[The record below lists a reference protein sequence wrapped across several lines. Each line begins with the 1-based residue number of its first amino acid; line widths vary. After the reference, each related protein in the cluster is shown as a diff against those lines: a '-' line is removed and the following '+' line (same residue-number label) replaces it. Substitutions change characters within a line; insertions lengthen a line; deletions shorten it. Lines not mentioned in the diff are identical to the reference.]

1 MNHHHGHQLQTC
13 SSRNQNSFDNDLDG
27 GDEDTWSSND
37 LKIGFSNRFFANDIS
52 DRLLSYSNSFQQPDN
67 ITTTTKTN
75 ETDWADFD
83 SYFTNLELND
93 STAFPVLEQKN
104 LLNSNVEPRQLA
116 MNVENL
122 IDPFGAKRTFAEVAA
137 SREHNPSDDNANDI
151 KRWPSALISAEYELN
166 ATEQSALSPDKD
178 SGHLANGPSAVGEVY
193 VDGTGFSTHHI

>member
-1 MNHHHGHQLQTC
+1 M
-13 SSRNQNSFDNDLDG
+13 DA
-27 GDEDTWSSND
+27 DEDTWSSND
-37 LKIGFSNRFFANDIS
+37 LKIGFSNRFFTNDIG
-52 DRLLSYSNSFQQPDN
+52 DRLLSYSNTFQQPDN
-67 ITTTTKTN
+67 ITTTTKAN

-116 MNVENL
+116 MNHENL

-137 SREHNPSDDNANDI
+137 SREQNPSDDNANDI

-166 ATEQSALSPDKD
+166 STEQSTTESGSFDKENQ
-178 SGHLANGPSAVGEVY
+178 LLNRPKANKMY
-193 VDGTGFSTHHI
+193 VVNNA